1 MCIDKKW
8 IAKAGFHVPCGKCY
22 PCIKRKITDWST
34 RLHFEEMYSRTKPLF
49 LTLTYSNEN
58 LKFPAPR
65 ARFATLCKRDL
76 QTFFKRLRKISS
88 RRSDYR
94 NDIRY
99 LAVGEYGTTNKRPHY
114 HILVFNAHDQDCHN
128 AWKLNGKE
136 IGEIY
141 YGDISSRSIAYVVG
155 YAIAQKSNR
164 THVLRNHLIP
174 EFHLYSNGLGKIY
187 TTRTATIH
195 HNQRILC
202 GDPAHYIMVDG
213 VKRPMPRYYI
223 DKIYTPQNKKL
234 LKLQLQ
240 AIADAKS
247 QLLLTENQLK
257 DAKRESDRK
266 LSQRR
271 KSAVA

>member
-1 MCIDKKW
+1 MCIAPRW
-8 IAKAGFHVPCGKCY
+8 IAKAGFNVPCGKCY
-22 PCIKRKITDWST
+22 PCIKRKITDWAT

-49 LTLTYSNEN
+49 LTLTYNDGN
-58 LKFPAPR
+58 LKKPMPN

-88 RRSDYR
+88 RRSDYA

-99 LAVGEYGTTNKRPHY
+99 LAVGEYGTKNKRPHY
-114 HILVFNAHDQDCHN
+114 HVLVFNAYAEDCTN
-128 AWKLNGKE
+128 AWKLDGKE

-141 YGDISSRSIAYVVG
+141 YGDVSNRSIAYVCG
-155 YAIAQKSNR
+155 YSIARESNR

-174 EFHLYSNGLGKIY
+174 EFHLYSNGLGKVY

-195 HNQRILC
+195 HNRRVMD

-213 VKRPMPRYYI
+213 VKRPMPRYYMN
-223 DKIYTPQNKKL
+223 KIYTPTNKQL

-240 AIADAKS
+240 AIADAKEA
-247 QLLLTENQLK
+247 LLLTEKQMQ
-257 DAKRESDRK
+257 DAKQESTRK
-266 LSQRR
+266 LAQRR
-271 KSAVA
+271 KSAAI